1 MQVFADDLDVGAL
14 ARQHLLGVLGDLLAV
29 RVVLVEQVDLLDRP
43 VWSFM
48 KVVSASIF
56 IEVSASRR
64 KCQKLH
70 LLLVR
75 SGSTAA

>member
-1 MQVFADDLDVGAL
+1 MSF
-14 ARQHLLGVLGDLLAV
+14 
-29 RVVLVEQVDLLDRP
+29 
-43 VWSFM
+43 WSFM

-56 IEVSASRR
+56 IDVSASMR

-70 LLLVR
+70 LLFVR

>member
-1 MQVFADDLDVGAL
+1 MSF
-14 ARQHLLGVLGDLLAV
+14 
-29 RVVLVEQVDLLDRP
+29 
-43 VWSFM
+43 WSFM

-56 IEVSASRR
+56 IVVSASKR

-75 SGSTAA
+75 SGSTAASFR